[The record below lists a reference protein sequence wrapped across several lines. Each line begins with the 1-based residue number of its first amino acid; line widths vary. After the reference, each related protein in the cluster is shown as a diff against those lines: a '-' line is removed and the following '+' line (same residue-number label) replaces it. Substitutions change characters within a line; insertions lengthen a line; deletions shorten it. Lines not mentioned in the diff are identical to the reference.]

1 MSAERPHFPFSAVA
15 GQASFKLALLLAAVN
30 PAIGGVLI
38 SGPRGCAKSTL
49 ARAMA
54 DLLPTAPQGFVT
66 LPLGAS
72 DDMLVGTL
80 DLQQVL
86 NEQKVAFHPGLL
98 SRAHQGVLYVDEVN
112 LLADGLV
119 DVLLDAAAS
128 GINRV
133 ERDGISH
140 THAAEFILVGTM
152 NPDEGELRPQLQD
165 RFGLAVELSNQYAI
179 SERMEIVRVREAF
192 DRNPDAFCVGVAG
205 QQAELIAQL
214 QQARERLTCVT
225 CAEQWREQIAE
236 RCFAAQVEGL
246 RADIVWFRAAVTH
259 AAWCGRDAVIQQDVD
274 AVAEL
279 VLVHRRKVDTGDP
292 SSGSNNSGNNNSGNN
307 STDNNIPDNIS
318 DDQREGGGQEPGQQ
332 AQSKHNP
339 YRRPP
344 ESKRSS
350 EPRSS
355 RPNTQ
360 QASDQLASGDWGAMS
375 QSQLQASV
383 SDDSLGGV
391 FITALERCCSDARE
405 GYSKSAVSRGLV
417 LNQPAKNGAQYTE
430 QSMQGVGVGR
440 KPNWFATL
448 LASAGQ
454 WPPSQLRF
462 RQPQPSQGVLH
473 MVLLDTSGSGLAEL
487 RSNRQQ
493 AAGLLGSAKAAVL
506 DIARGAYLKREQ
518 LSILGFGNQQVSN
531 ILPRSRAPKML
542 RAQLDAVVA
551 GGGTPLREALQQTAD
566 YLTQLMRQQ
575 PQLQLQTYLIS
586 DGRSTQSLAGIKLP
600 GQCVVIDTEMST
612 VKRGRGEQIAVQLCA
627 AYLPLAQLA

>member
-30 PAIGGVLI
+30 PAVGGVLI

-98 SRAHQGVLYVDEVN
+98 SRAHEGVLYVDEVN

-119 DVLLDAAAS
+119 DVLLDVAAS

-165 RFGLAVELSNQYAI
+165 RFGLAVELSNQYTI

-192 DRNPDAFCVGVAG
+192 DRNPAVFCAGVAD

-214 QQARERLTCVT
+214 QQARERLDGVI

-259 AAWCGRDAVIQQDVD
+259 AAWCGRDAVAQQDID

-279 VLVHRRKVDTGDP
+279 VLVHRRKAGD
-292 SSGSNNSGNNNSGNN
+292 SGQDSDHQNSGDKTSGDQTSGNGD
-307 STDNNIPDNIS
+307 DNKSEN
-318 DDQREGGGQEPGQQ
+318 GQNNGDKTQPERPQQ
-332 AQSKHNP
+332 NP

-344 ESKRSS
+344 GSQKQQN
-350 EPRSS
+350 
-355 RPNTQ
+355 NTQ
-360 QASDQLASGDWGAMS
+360 SASGDWGAMS
-375 QSQLQASV
+375 QSQLQASM
-383 SDDSLGGV
+383 SGDSLGAG
-391 FITALERCCSDARE
+391 FMAALESCCSGVNA
-405 GYSKSAVSRGLV
+405 AA
-417 LNQPAKNGAQYTE
+417 PAAPTQGHSQKPGAQRTE
-430 QSMQGVGVGR
+430 QSAQGVGLGR

-454 WPPSQLRF
+454 WPPTQLRF
-462 RQPQPSQGVLH
+462 RQPQPSQAVLH
-473 MVLLDTSGSGLAEL
+473 MVLLDTSASGLSSGSAGTHEPT
-487 RSNRQQ
+487 
-493 AAGLLGSAKAAVL
+493 GLLSSAKAAVL
-506 DIARGAYLKREQ
+506 DIARSAYLKREQ
-518 LSILGFGNQQVSN
+518 LSILGFGNQQVSD

-551 GGGTPLREALQQTAD
+551 GGGTPLREVLQQATE
-566 YLTQLMRQQ
+566 YLTRLLRQQ

-586 DGRSTQSLAGIKLP
+586 DGRSTQSLTGIKLP
-600 GQCVVIDTEMST
+600 GQCVVIDTEMAT
-612 VKRGRGEQIAVQLCA
+612 VKRGRGDQIAQQLCA
-627 AYLPLAQLA
+627 AYLPLAQLS